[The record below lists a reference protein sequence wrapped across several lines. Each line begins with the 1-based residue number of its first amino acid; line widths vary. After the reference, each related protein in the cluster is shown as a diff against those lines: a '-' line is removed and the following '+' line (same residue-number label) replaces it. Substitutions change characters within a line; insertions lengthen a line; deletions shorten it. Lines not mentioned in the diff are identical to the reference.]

1 LTTPR
6 PGAVDGAVL
15 STGLRLAL
23 APADAYRSL
32 VAARSDATWRAAL
45 AGPALSL
52 ATIGVLVSIATTG
65 RLTLELAATLA
76 AAWSFVVVIQVAAAV
91 ALVAS
96 SPRREVS
103 RRRAFELLFLGHAPW
118 SLWLLGAT
126 ATALALD
133 NVRLTPL
140 AATMFAPIAW
150 TMVIT
155 AAFSREVV
163 GAGRTGAVVRAIAHQ
178 AIVWG
183 LAIQVAALAAGSW
196 GRLIQGALRW

>member
-1 LTTPR
+1 MTPR
-6 PGAVDGAVL
+6 HSAADGSVL
-15 STGLRLAL
+15 SAGLRLAL
-23 APADAYRSL
+23 APARGFDGL
-32 VAARSDATWRAAL
+32 VAARRDATWRAAL

-76 AAWSFVVVIQVAAAV
+76 AAWSFAVLIQVVAAV
-91 ALVAS
+91 ALIAS
-96 SPRREVS
+96 SSRRQVS

-133 NVRLTPL
+133 NVPLTPL

-150 TMVIT
+150 TIVIT
-155 AAFSREVV
+155 AAFGREVL
-163 GAGRTGAVVRAIAHQ
+163 GTGRRGAVVRAVAHQ
-178 AIVWG
+178 AIVWS
-183 LAIQVAALAAGSW
+183 LSLQVAALAAGSW